1 MLAGVSPYVCVIVVQ
16 FLLLYP
22 LHTTMDLPIWDE
34 AIYVGQA
41 ARFLHG
47 DTLGAIFISPV
58 YILLYSSLIKIF
70 GSIHSVF
77 YMQYLVKITVST
89 LLLLTLI
96 EHLRSRSLAL
106 LLTLIWVA
114 SGVNIFERVLVYH
127 VALGFFLLALFSLNK
142 HQGITLLLL
151 CLSSLTRLEY
161 VFPTLAFAVYLTYM
175 AVSKSRNKQLEFVL
189 QKIRMTLPVF
199 VALLITMVIV
209 YVLLNVDDLNP
220 GTKRTWLAFRQN
232 YSLHEV
238 ESGRYQLN
246 PYLDYNYVM
255 QNDFP
260 GAKSLLDAFLINPK
274 LFLHHVIRNIAMLP
288 TAILLFGIPYIGLKT
303 WGLLY
308 GVLLGFAVTIMTQ
321 AAVLNHRFLLTGLFR
336 VILERRDILYV
347 TLASMLSLT
356 PILLVYPQPHHTLIM
371 VPLCL
376 LWVGLACL
384 QVLNIIN
391 SPQFARWNLTT
402 LNIVVILAILITSKP
417 YASQHHVRPIY
428 EKVTR
433 LIELL
438 PKDKIKLMAVGASW
452 YISYLPIGKVDA
464 VEPLAAVGGENIEI
478 NGGDLRVLLEKH
490 NPDAVIINRELVTS
504 KNFNVDSLE
513 VLKSDRWVNYPI
525 GADRVYFLKEK
536 LRNISESR

>member
-1 MLAGVSPYVCVIVVQ
+1 MLARLLPYVCVMVVQ

-22 LHTTMDLPIWDE
+22 LHNTMDLPIWDE
-34 AIYVGQA
+34 AIYVGQG

-47 DTLGAIFISPV
+47 DTLGAIFISPI
-58 YILLYSSLIKIF
+58 YSLLYSSLIRIF

-89 LLLLTLI
+89 LLLLTLV

-127 VALGFFLLALFSLNK
+127 VALGLFLLALFFLNK
-142 HQGITLLLL
+142 HRGIALLLL

-161 VFPTLAFAVYLTYM
+161 VFPTLAFAAFLTYM
-175 AVSKSRNKQLEFVL
+175 AVSNRKNNRFEFVL

-199 VALLITMVIV
+199 VALIITMLIV
-209 YVLLNVDDLNP
+209 YVILNVDDLNP

-238 ESGRYQLN
+238 ESGRFQLN

-274 LFLHHVIRNIAMLP
+274 LFLHHVLRNIAMLP
-288 TAILLFGIPYIGLKT
+288 IAILLFGIPYIGLKI
-303 WGLLY
+303 WGLVY

-321 AAVLNHRFLLTGLFR
+321 AAVLNPRFLVSRLLR
-336 VILERRDILYV
+336 VILERKDLLYV
-347 TLASMLSLT
+347 TLASMLSLI
-356 PILLVYPQPHHTLIM
+356 PILLVYPKPHHTLIM
-371 VPLCL
+371 VPICL

-384 QVLNIIN
+384 QVLNIIKF
-391 SPQFARWNLTT
+391 PQFSRWSLIT
-402 LNIVVILAILITSKP
+402 LNILVILSILITSKP
-417 YASQHHVRPIY
+417 YASQHPERPVY
-428 EKVTR
+428 EKVTQ

-438 PKDKIKLMAVGASW
+438 PRDKIKLMGVGASW
-452 YISYLPIGKVDA
+452 YVSYLPIGRVDA
-464 VEPLAAVGGENIEI
+464 VEPLAVAGEDTKN
-478 NGGDLRVLLEKH
+478 NRSDLRVLLKIH

-504 KNFNVDSLE
+504 KNFDVGSLE
-513 VLKSDRWVNYPI
+513 DLKSDRWIKYPI
-525 GADRVYFLKEK
+525 GVDSVYFLREK
-536 LRNISESR
+536 LKNTHER

>member
-1 MLAGVSPYVCVIVVQ
+1 MLAGLLPYVCVMVVQ

-34 AIYVGQA
+34 AIYVGHG

-58 YILLYSSLIKIF
+58 YILLYSPLIKIF
-70 GSIHSVF
+70 GSIQSVF

-89 LLLLTLI
+89 LLLLTLV

-114 SGVNIFERVLVYH
+114 SGVNIFEGVLVYH

-175 AVSKSRNKQLEFVL
+175 AVSKSKNNRFEFVL

-199 VALLITMVIV
+199 VALLITTLIV
-209 YVLLNVDDLNP
+209 YVILNVDDLNP

-238 ESGRYQLN
+238 ESGRFQLN

-260 GAKSLLDAFLINPK
+260 GAKSLLDAFLVNPK
-274 LFLHHVIRNIAMLP
+274 LFLRHVLRNIAMLP
-288 TAILLFGIPYIGLKT
+288 TAILLFAIPYIGLKI

-321 AAVLNHRFLLTGLFR
+321 AVVLNPRFLLSRLLR
-336 VILERRDILYV
+336 VILERQDLLYV
-347 TLASMLSLT
+347 TLASMLSLI
-356 PILLVYPQPHHTLIM
+356 PILLVYPKPHHTLIM

-376 LWVGLACL
+376 LWAGLACL
-384 QVLNIIN
+384 HVLNIIK
-391 SPQFARWNLTT
+391 SPQFSRWSLTT
-402 LNIVVILAILITSKP
+402 LNILVILSILITSKP
-417 YASQHHVRPIY
+417 YASQHPERPVY
-428 EKVTR
+428 EKVTQ

-438 PKDKIKLMAVGASW
+438 PKDKIKLMGVGASW
-452 YISYLPIGKVDA
+452 YISYLPIRQG
-464 VEPLAAVGGENIEI
+464 
-478 NGGDLRVLLEKH
+478 R
-490 NPDAVIINRELVTS
+490 RC
-504 KNFNVDSLE
+504 
-513 VLKSDRWVNYPI
+513 
-525 GADRVYFLKEK
+525 
-536 LRNISESR
+536 

>member
-1 MLAGVSPYVCVIVVQ
+1 MLAGLFPYVCVIVLQ

-34 AIYVGQA
+34 AIYVGHG

-58 YILLYSSLIKIF
+58 YNLLYSSLIKIF
-70 GSIHSVF
+70 GSIQSVF

-89 LLLLTLI
+89 LLLLTLV
-96 EHLRSRSLAL
+96 EHLKSRSLAL

-127 VALGFFLLALFSLNK
+127 VALGLFLLALFSLNK
-142 HQGITLLLL
+142 HQGVTLLLL

-175 AVSKSRNKQLEFVL
+175 AVSKIKNNRFESVL

-199 VALLITMVIV
+199 VALLITMLIV
-209 YVLLNVDDLNP
+209 YVILNVDDLNP

-238 ESGRYQLN
+238 ESGRFQLN

-274 LFLHHVIRNIAMLP
+274 SFLHHVLRNIAMLP
-288 TAILLFGIPYIGLKT
+288 TAILLFGIPYIGLKM

-321 AAVLNHRFLLTGLFR
+321 AVVLNPRFLLSRLLR
-336 VILERRDILYV
+336 VILERKDLLYV
-347 TLASMLSLT
+347 TLASMLSLI
-356 PILLVYPQPHHTLIM
+356 PILLVYPKPHHTLIM

-376 LWVGLACL
+376 LWMGLACL
-384 QVLNIIN
+384 YVLNIIKF
-391 SPQFARWNLTT
+391 PQFSRWSLTT
-402 LNIVVILAILITSKP
+402 LNILVILSILITSKP
-417 YASQHHVRPIY
+417 YASQDPERPVY
-428 EKVTR
+428 EKVTQ

-438 PKDKIKLMAVGASW
+438 PKDKIKLMGVGASW
-452 YISYLPIGKVDA
+452 YVSYLPIGGVDA
-464 VEPLAAVGGENIEI
+464 VEPFAVAGEDIE
-478 NGGDLRVLLEKH
+478 NNRGDLRGLIEKH
-490 NPDAVIINRELVTS
+490 NPDAVIINSELITS
-504 KNFNVDSLE
+504 KIFNVDSLE
-513 VLKSDRWVNYPI
+513 IMNSDQWVKYPI
-525 GADRVYFLKEK
+525 GTDSVYFLREK
-536 LRNISESR
+536 LKSTSEKR

>member
-1 MLAGVSPYVCVIVVQ
+1 MLAGLFPYVCVIVLQ

-34 AIYVGQA
+34 AIYVGHG

-58 YILLYSSLIKIF
+58 YNLLYSSLIKIF
-70 GSIHSVF
+70 GSIQSVF

-89 LLLLTLI
+89 LLLLTLV
-96 EHLRSRSLAL
+96 EHLKSRSLAL

-127 VALGFFLLALFSLNK
+127 VALGLFLLALFSLNK
-142 HQGITLLLL
+142 HQGVTLLLL

-175 AVSKSRNKQLEFVL
+175 AVSKIKNNRFESVL

-199 VALLITMVIV
+199 VALLITMLIV
-209 YVLLNVDDLNP
+209 YVILNVDDLNP

-238 ESGRYQLN
+238 ESGRFQLN

-274 LFLHHVIRNIAMLP
+274 SFLHHVLRNIAMLP
-288 TAILLFGIPYIGLKT
+288 TAILLFGIPYIGLKM

-321 AAVLNHRFLLTGLFR
+321 AVVLNPRFLLSRLLR
-336 VILERRDILYV
+336 VILERKDLLYV
-347 TLASMLSLT
+347 TLASMLSLI
-356 PILLVYPQPHHTLIM
+356 PILLVYPKPHHTLIM

-376 LWVGLACL
+376 LWMGLACL
-384 QVLNIIN
+384 HVLNIIKF
-391 SPQFARWNLTT
+391 PQFSRWSLTT
-402 LNIVVILAILITSKP
+402 LNILVILSILITSKP
-417 YASQHHVRPIY
+417 YASQDPERPVY
-428 EKVTR
+428 EKVTQ
-433 LIELL
+433 LIEPL
-438 PKDKIKLMAVGASW
+438 PKDKIKLMGVGASW
-452 YISYLPIGKVDA
+452 YVSYLPIGRVDA
-464 VEPLAAVGGENIEI
+464 VEPFAVAGEDIE
-478 NGGDLRVLLEKH
+478 NNRGDLRGLIEKH
-490 NPDAVIINRELVTS
+490 NPDAVIINSELITS
-504 KNFNVDSLE
+504 KIFNVDSLE
-513 VLKSDRWVNYPI
+513 IMNSDQWVKYPI
-525 GADRVYFLKEK
+525 GTDSVYFLREK
-536 LRNISESR
+536 LKSTSEKR